1 MARCLLVSVI
11 MFLLQSPLRVI
22 QGGRACAGGIAL
34 KTRKANLSSRLT
46 DLKVDNSISYQ
57 TLRSECGL
65 DTAIS
70 KPFVAKNP
78 NDQIVPIS
86 NIPDIPV
93 NAADTSDGAPSKRDF
108 TIYRLRRQVA
118 ALRENEKQLLG
129 KLTRVSETLADQK
142 CFIELGLTYDQW
154 ETYGE
159 LSQRLVRLKAAL
171 DLISDPN
178 ANPPVLTE
186 EEYQKLKLK
195 L

>member
-1 MARCLLVSVI
+1 M
-11 MFLLQSPLRVI
+11 I
-22 QGGRACAGGIAL
+22 QGGKQCAGGIAL
-34 KTRKANLSSRLT
+34 KTRKAIKAKGLEASKFTSVYSLSDVERR
-46 DLKVDNSISYQ
+46 N
-57 TLRSECGL
+57 GP

-70 KPFVAKNP
+70 KPLVAKNP

-86 NIPDIPV
+86 NIPDTPV
-93 NAADTSDGAPSKRDF
+93 RAVDTSDGVPSKRDF

-129 KLTRVSETLADQK
+129 KLMRVAETLADQK
-142 CFIELGLTYDQW
+142 RFLELGLIYDQW

-171 DLISDPN
+171 DLIHDTS

-186 EEYQKLKLK
+186 EEYQKLKFK